1 MLPYPSQKHLGHIE
15 DSNIHTMWLQKEEQ
29 STLAQIF
36 LRLPEPRR
44 PAASRSPEP
53 LTGQAS
59 GMVPR
64 PQQRPGS
71 QQHCIFVI
79 LPGSSCAQRPFT
91 RPEKHVPVLWS
102 ERVKIKQKAWQNYL
116 RLLHQSSHTLEEA
129 NGSDLFYLVSGAS
142 IYSLRIYPIYS
153 FFTYLLNTHS
163 LSTCSVPHPRDTDV
177 KAVCALWAHTAV
189 RSQPSQVWSSKERHD
204 PVSS

>member
-1 MLPYPSQKHLGHIE
+1 MLPPPSPKHPSHVE
-15 DSNIHTMWLQKEEQ
+15 YSDRNTHMTWLQEEQ
-29 STLAQIF
+29 SMLLLLIF
-36 LRLPEPRR
+36 LTLPIVRR
-44 PAASRSPEP
+44 REFSCSPEP

-102 ERVKIKQKAWQNYL
+102 EHGETKQKMWQNYFRSL
-116 RLLHQSSHTLEEA
+116 PSLVYILEEA
-129 NGSDLFYLVSGAS
+129 KQRKFYLTS
-142 IYSLRIYPIYS
+142 IIPICSLNFCDTCLFPYL
-153 FFTYLLNTHS
+153 FTEPTLIDLLCHI
-163 LSTCSVPHPRDTDV
+163 PGI
-177 KAVCALWAHTAV
+177 
-189 RSQPSQVWSSKERHD
+189 
-204 PVSS
+204 